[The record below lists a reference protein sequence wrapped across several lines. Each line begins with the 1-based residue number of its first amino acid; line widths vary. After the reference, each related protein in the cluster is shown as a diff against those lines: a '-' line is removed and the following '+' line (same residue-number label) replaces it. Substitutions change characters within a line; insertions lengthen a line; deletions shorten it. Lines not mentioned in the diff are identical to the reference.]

1 MSSGFPMDFQNDVQ
15 RICMAFPQDLV
26 RYMNVKKAWNTFL
39 LFINLFHFL
48 HRHSSTAQHVYQF
61 VSVKRSAGYFFFRS
75 RMGSV
80 ILLGKQV
87 RNVMDFPDIGM

>member
-61 VSVKRSAGYFFFRS
+61 VSVKRSAGYFF
-75 RMGSV
+75 SV
-80 ILLGKQV
+80 KDGFGHFVGKQV